1 MNQMLYI
8 QDITKSYS
16 LQNKSDKPVLSGVS
30 FNVNNGEFIALVG
43 PSGAGK
49 STLLHIIGLLDTFD
63 SGTIEVE
70 FAAQKYYYATLSK
83 KLQTVLRN
91 SHIGFIFQFHHL
103 LPEFTALENVMMPA
117 LLAGK
122 SKSEAKEY
130 ARKLLDR
137 VAVGHRENHKP
148 SELSGGEQQRVAI
161 ARALINKP
169 QLLLAD
175 EPTGN
180 LDTGNTHNILELIQS
195 IRYEYTITCI
205 VATHSAQVARLADR
219 TLGMKDGKI
228 VDTMNS

>member
-1 MNQMLYI
+1 MLFI

-16 LQNKSDKPVLSGVS
+16 LQNKGDRPVLSGVS
-30 FNVNNGEFIALVG
+30 FSVDEGEFIALVG

-63 SGTIEVE
+63 SGTVEVQFE
-70 FAAQKYYYATLSK
+70 TQKYNYATLSK
-83 KLQTVLRN
+83 KLQTMLRN

-103 LPEFTALENVMMPA
+103 LPEFSALENVMMPA
-117 LLAGK
+117 LLAGQ
-122 SKSEAKEY
+122 SKSDASEY

-137 VAVGHRENHKP
+137 VGVGHRENHKP

-180 LDTGNTHNILELIQS
+180 LDTANTHNILELLQS
-195 IRYEYTITCI
+195 IRTENNITCI
-205 VATHSAQVARLADR
+205 VATHSTTVAKLADR

-228 VDTMNS
+228 VETINP